1 MVFIDA
7 YILICFSEIICP
19 FPNLTAYFFVNA
31 SDIPLIS
38 LVNLVSRKT
47 VFRDWENMN
56 TYPNVERNG
65 TEYFL
70 KKGEGAAE
78 IPWCLCFLLACTA
91 L

>member
-1 MVFIDA
+1 MF
-7 YILICFSEIICP
+7 L
-19 FPNLTAYFFVNA
+19 VNA

-38 LVNLVSRKT
+38 FVNLVSCKI

-56 TYPNVERNG
+56 TYPNSERNG
-65 TEYFL
+65 TEYFF
-70 KKGEGAAE
+70 KKGEGGAE